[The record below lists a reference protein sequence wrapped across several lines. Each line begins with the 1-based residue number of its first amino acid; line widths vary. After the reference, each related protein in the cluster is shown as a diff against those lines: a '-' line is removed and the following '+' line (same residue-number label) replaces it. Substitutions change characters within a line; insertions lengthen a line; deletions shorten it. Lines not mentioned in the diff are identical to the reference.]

1 MEDEIKK
8 GLEKQQSIRDL
19 KCNLKS
25 HIDLE
30 LEEPGNQG
38 IIALDD
44 IISDHL
50 GRVNP
55 ANIEMISP
63 HMAFVG
69 LLHVIAENSKKSNNF
84 SL

>member
-1 MEDEIKK
+1 M
-8 GLEKQQSIRDL
+8 EKQQSIRDL

-25 HIDLE
+25 QIDQE

-38 IIALDD
+38 IIAVDD
-44 IISDHL
+44 IIADHL
-50 GRVNP
+50 TKVNP

-69 LLHVIAENSKKSNNF
+69 LLHVIAENSKKSKPF
-84 SL
+84 